1 MKGKSIFTNIEIDA
15 ISKLIAK
22 KVKADSTTQKS
33 LRAKIRKLGFYAS
46 DFGLGGGYTVADFL
60 RVIKQKNGGP
70 KEALKNPNVKREK
83 SKAKRKR
90 SSSDEAYILDLC
102 DEVLKQKGIRQH
114 RFDFLRGDTGVK
126 LPVDA
131 FYPVLNLV
139 IEYMERQHSEPV
151 KFFDKRET
159 VSGMSRG
166 EQRKKYDALRQ
177 TEIPK
182 QGINLELFSYA
193 DFGHNGA
200 KRLLRNR
207 ERDFEIIKKK
217 LTKYI
222 K

>member
-1 MKGKSIFTNIEIDA
+1 MKGKSTFTKQEIEA
-15 ISKLIAK
+15 ISKLINAK
-22 KVKADSTTQKS
+22 VAADSATQKGI
-33 LRAKIRKLGFYAS
+33 RRKIRNLGFYAS

-60 RVIKQKNGGP
+60 RVIKEENQLFTP
-70 KEALKNPNVKREK
+70 PQVRPASVPLK
-83 SKAKRKR
+83 SAKTSKR
-90 SSSDEAYILDLC
+90 SASDEAYVLDLC
-102 DEVLKQKGIRQH
+102 DEVLKQQGLRQH

-131 FYPVLNLV
+131 YYPVLNLV

-193 DFGHNGA
+193 DFEHNGA

-207 ERDFEIIKKK
+207 EQDFEIIKKK
-217 LTKYI
+217 LTKYV

>member
-1 MKGKSIFTNIEIDA
+1 MKGKSNFTKQEIEA
-15 ISKLIAK
+15 ITELINT
-22 KVKADSTTQKS
+22 KVTADSATQKS
-33 LRAKIRKLGFYAS
+33 IRNKIRKLGFYAS

-60 RVIKQKNGGP
+60 RVIKNENQIFTP
-70 KEALKNPNVKREK
+70 PQLRPASLPLK
-83 SKAKRKR
+83 SAKTSGRG
-90 SSSDEAYILDLC
+90 SSDEAYILDLC
-102 DEVLKQKGIRQH
+102 DEVLKQRGLRQH

-131 FYPVLNLV
+131 YYPALNLV
-139 IEYMERQHSEPV
+139 VEYMERQHSEPV
-151 KFFDKRET
+151 KFFDRRET

-182 QGINLELFSYA
+182 QGIHLELFSYA
-193 DFGHNGA
+193 DFEHNGA

-207 ERDFEIIKKK
+207 ERDFGIIKKK

>member
-1 MKGKSIFTNIEIDA
+1 MKGKSIFTNLEIEA
-15 ISKLIAK
+15 ISKLIAAK
-22 KVKADSTTQKS
+22 IEADSSTQKS

-60 RVIKQKNGGP
+60 SVIKQKSGGP
-70 KEALKNPNVKREK
+70 KEALNPNVKREK
-83 SKAKRKR
+83 SKATIKR
-90 SSSDEAYILDLC
+90 SYSDEAYILDLC

-126 LPVDA
+126 LPVDS
-131 FYPVLNLV
+131 FYPALNLV

-151 KFFDKRET
+151 KFFDRRET

-182 QGINLELFSYA
+182 QGINIELFSYA
-193 DFGHNGA
+193 DFEHNGA

-207 ERDFEIIKKK
+207 ERDFEIIRKK